1 MKLHRLSAALAL
13 VGSFVVAGGCG
24 GSSASKPDSHAEYQ
38 AQLAPVARDLND
50 VLNGFQKLAAASLVY
65 PAKPTAAI
73 DARAALERMRSTLR
87 ADATSLDDV
96 IPPTAVAAD
105 HAELI
110 RSTRKLAGDLGPV
123 IAQLKLGNLVAVGK
137 LQTLP
142 AVEEVH
148 SALAAIAA
156 KGYQVPSHDT

>member
-1 MKLHRLSAALAL
+1 MKLYRLSAVLAL
-13 VGSFVVAGGCG
+13 VGTLIVAAGCG
-24 GSSASKPDSHAEYQ
+24 GSSASKSDSHAGYQ
-38 AQLAPVARDLND
+38 EQLAPVARDLND

-73 DARAALERMRSTLR
+73 DARVALERMRSTLR
-87 ADATSLDDV
+87 ADATSLDD
-96 IPPTAVAAD
+96 ITPPTAVAAD
-105 HAELI
+105 HAELT
-110 RSTRKLAGDLGPV
+110 RSTRKLAGELGPV

-148 SALAAIAA
+148 QALAGIAA
-156 KGYQVPSHDT
+156 KGYRVQSHNT